1 MTQELITLAKSEY
14 RRITERLLKTT
25 EIDTCISVWDT
36 SLLFVTILSLQ
47 PSLKLYFK
55 LYIIYK

>member
-1 MTQELITLAKSEY
+1 MTEELITLAKAEY

-36 SLLFVTILSLQ
+36 SLLFVTIPSLQ
-47 PSLKLYFK
+47 SYLKLRFN
-55 LYIIYK
+55 IIYNI